1 MVSALLDCAAM
12 ASDLEQSLQFLTL
25 QQTAEVLQLSRRTLL
40 RMLKHKTLPAVKV
53 GAQWRIHENAL
64 AKWLDNLHE
73 R

>member
-1 MVSALLDCAAM
+1 MEN
-12 ASDLEQSLQFLTL
+12 DLEQSLQFLTL
-25 QQTAEVLQLSRRTLL
+25 QQTAEVLHLSRQTLL
-40 RMLKHKTLPAVKV
+40 RMLKHKKLPAVKV